1 MMNEKARPPSY
12 SSFIIHTSAFLSSV
26 SADEPLDV
34 GVLVAVE
41 RLVGALED
49 DLAAAQHDHLGVG
62 QAEAL
67 PLLLEDDLAVVVDD
81 RVLARQVLDVVH
93 LVRDEDG
100 GDVFEVAQLNG

>member
-1 MMNEKARPPSY
+1 MKCKTRHPVF
-12 SSFIIHTSAFLSSV
+12 SSAFSVHSSSFLSSV

-34 GVLVAVE
+34 GVLVLVE

-49 DLAAAQHDHLGVG
+49 DLAAAQHEHLGVG

-67 PLLLEDDLAVVVDD
+67 PLLLEYDLAVVIDD
-81 RVLARQVLDVVH
+81 RVLGGEVLDVVH

-100 GDVFEVAQLNG
+100 GD